1 MDPMHECR
9 GLCLASAATR
19 KGDPSAWLHRP
30 THRGS
35 VTSYPYTPRHAGCA
49 ALFAIGCALF
59 YPGRQV
65 LSYLVIRNQIT
76 ALAGNASTVSL
87 CGTHR
92 PVRRQWSVR
101 PQSAFGHTTSIA
113 HTCKTGKNGVLPHVA
128 IPPRACMRG
137 TPCH

>member
-1 MDPMHECR
+1 M
-9 GLCLASAATR
+9 
-19 KGDPSAWLHRP
+19 
-30 THRGS
+30 
-35 VTSYPYTPRHAGCA
+35 TSYPYTPRHAGCA

-92 PVRRQWSVR
+92 PVRRQWPVR
-101 PQSAFGHTTSIA
+101 PQSAFGHATSIA
-113 HTCKTGKNGVLPHVA
+113 HTCKRGKDGVLPHVA
-128 IPPRACMRG
+128 LPPRACMRG
-137 TPCH
+137 EEVPQIVEVKPQGGNGVSHRLKLAKE